1 MSGGE
6 SVNLMESAVFEDIS
20 EEIVEGLC
28 SRGQV
33 VSFKAGH
40 KLFERGES
48 ADELIILQQ
57 GIVELLF
64 PVQIMGVSRDV
75 TMEVKQAGDIVAWSS
90 LVSPYRLTLSARCAS
105 TGTLTSISR
114 QALLAFFKTDPHTGY
129 LLMRNLAGVIGR
141 RLQAMQTLWV
151 HELQVSAT
159 KRLE

>member
-6 SVNLMESAVFEDIS
+6 NADLLQSAVFEDIS
-20 EEIVEGLC
+20 QEVVGKLC
-28 SRGQV
+28 SRGRV
-33 VSFKAGH
+33 VSFEPGH
-40 KLFERGES
+40 KLFDRGES
-48 ADELIILQQ
+48 ADELILLQQ
-57 GIVELLF
+57 GVVELLF

-114 QALLAFFKTDPHTGY
+114 EALLAFFKTDPQTGY
-129 LLMRNLAGVIGR
+129 LFMRNLAGVIGR
-141 RLQAMQTLWV
+141 RLQAMQTLWA